1 MVVRK
6 HEPLKENFLVDR
18 KDRLVLEV
26 NKKDSLLVSEVRKKD
41 VLSEPEVLKNELPLV
56 SEDKRREHYV
66 QLQVERK
73 ELLRHSY

>member
-6 HEPLKENFLVDR
+6 HELLRENFLVDR

-26 NKKDSLLVSEVRKKD
+26 E
-41 VLSEPEVLKNELPLV
+41 KNELPLV
-56 SEDKRREHYV
+56 SEVLKKEHYV

-73 ELLRHSY
+73 ELLRHSYLVDRKDR